1 MRKLFQQ
8 YLGYDPWVNCRSCIF
23 WSLSNTVYV
32 SISNPDHKKALQL
45 VEYCWGRGIFSVQ
58 KYNFQDDCKMGVH
71 LSMPFLGSDLCHL
84 SRMSHTVYKILQGY
98 RILSPNFI
106 SSRDYKTLL
115 QLVEWCWESS
125 ISSLHKSYFL
135 RRLWTWE
142 IKSGNHPSAG
152 SDFCNP
158 SRTRW
163 VPTPVETVSGFYS
176 TW

>member
-1 MRKLFQQ
+1 MFQFQTPIIRKLCS
-8 YLGYDPWVNCRSCIF
+8 W
-23 WSLSNTVYV
+23 WSTVEDEA
-32 SISNPDHKKALQL
+32 SL
-45 VEYCWGRGIFSVQ
+45 VYRNIT
-58 KYNFQDDCKMGVH
+58 FQDDCKMGVH